1 MVRTRK
7 VKRDRSPVV
16 PVGSQQDAP
25 EVGIPD
31 RHLKASRGASTS
43 IASPSQPTPS
53 SPHDNRVESEAKR
66 GDGGRIETPRV
77 RVRATRSHTTGRSVH
92 AADPGSAATL
102 VYDRGSPSAPRA
114 RSLGGTSL
122 SGATPTAAEDISRT
136 VATTQNPR
144 GTTRLRP
151 TATSGLPV
159 QQGGHIHVCSKCLQ
173 PGHNRRTCRSGEAG
187 AVGEGAGDGGGD
199 GAVTGSDSGSA
210 AVASKNTASAGK
222 GKGKGR
228 RAQRRLLVDSDT
240 TDSDTSDSDYSL
252 EARNAGTGR
261 SNAEPLRA
269 RRCRVCGDTTHDARK
284 CPEAKRTP
292 RKVGVCSKCL
302 QPGHNRRTCR
312 GGEADPCAGASAR
325 AGVHSDGSDRGSD
338 SGDDGITYQWR
349 FKSRPTS
356 VWHDGYVHC
365 PPLFAADVSAIISEY
380 DADSPSLGWRVGKD
394 AQAIRPPRA
403 FTSPVRGTLVK
414 TWTEL
419 EPRQRTPVG
428 FFDSVFGG
436 TLTQLL
442 QRTND
447 SMARANGHRAVPA
460 YRRELSMKELRAYL
474 GVRVCWALPA
484 GLSARLTVLSVQ
496 ILMSIDNKDRLGD
509 YWQRGFD
516 GDNAT
521 IQQAMS
527 RGRWQWVRAGAPLLK
542 PRLALTCVWWAASRS
557 RDT

>member
-1 MVRTRK
+1 M
-7 VKRDRSPVV
+7 
-16 PVGSQQDAP
+16 
-25 EVGIPD
+25 
-31 RHLKASRGASTS
+31 
-43 IASPSQPTPS
+43 
-53 SPHDNRVESEAKR
+53 
-66 GDGGRIETPRV
+66 
-77 RVRATRSHTTGRSVH
+77 
-92 AADPGSAATL
+92 
-102 VYDRGSPSAPRA
+102 
-114 RSLGGTSL
+114 
-122 SGATPTAAEDISRT
+122 
-136 VATTQNPR
+136 
-144 GTTRLRP
+144 
-151 TATSGLPV
+151 
-159 QQGGHIHVCSKCLQ
+159 
-173 PGHNRRTCRSGEAG
+173 
-187 AVGEGAGDGGGD
+187 
-199 GAVTGSDSGSA
+199 
-210 AVASKNTASAGK
+210 
-222 GKGKGR
+222 
-228 RAQRRLLVDSDT
+228 
-240 TDSDTSDSDYSL
+240 
-252 EARNAGTGR
+252 
-261 SNAEPLRA
+261 
-269 RRCRVCGDTTHDARK
+269 
-284 CPEAKRTP
+284 
-292 RKVGVCSKCL
+292 
-302 QPGHNRRTCR
+302 
-312 GGEADPCAGASAR
+312 
-325 AGVHSDGSDRGSD
+325 
-338 SGDDGITYQWR
+338 
-349 FKSRPTS
+349 
-356 VWHDGYVHC
+356 WHDGYVHC
-365 PPLFAADVSAIISEY
+365 SPLFAADVSAIISEY

-527 RGRWQWVRAGAPLLK
+527 RDRWQWVRAGAPVLK